1 MMVGGTLANRLPDR
15 FVFSQSSLQ
24 DYADCPRRF
33 QLRYVEAQPWPAVQ
47 SEPLLEREQHA
58 QRGDRFHRLVQRH
71 QVGIAP
77 ERLAASVADD
87 RDLAAWWQAYLAYA
101 DLHTLPGRRLP
112 EHVLV
117 TDLDGHRLQAK
128 YDLLVADPSG
138 PVTIFDW
145 KTYAHLPS
153 RAWFGSRLQTRVYRY
168 VLAKASL
175 GPGSAP
181 VSPDAIRMIY
191 WLPTHPAEP
200 VVFTYSQREYLQDE
214 AALAALFSSL
224 SEKLADDS
232 SRAIPATCP
241 LTTDETRCQFC
252 EYRSLCARG
261 TVAGIARDE
270 SIDSEFLPSDLLSL
284 EDVEEVGF

>member
-1 MMVGGTLANRLPDR
+1 MIVVGGTPHTLPEG

-47 SEPLLEREQHA
+47 SEPLLERERHA
-58 QRGDRFHRLVQRH
+58 RRGVRFHRLVQRH
-71 QVGIAP
+71 QVGIDPALLAP
-77 ERLAASVADD
+77 LVADD
-87 RDLAAWWQAYLAYA
+87 PDLAAWWEAYLAYT
-101 DLHTLPGRRLP
+101 DLHALPGRRLP

-138 PVTIFDW
+138 AVTIFDW
-145 KTYAHLPS
+145 KTYAGLPS
-153 RAWFGSRLQTRVYRY
+153 RAWFENRLQTRIYRY
-168 VLAKASL
+168 VLARAGIGAGAEPL
-175 GPGSAP
+175 
-181 VSPDAIRMIY
+181 SPDAIRMIY

-200 VVFTYSQREYLQDE
+200 VVFGYSQREFEQDE
-214 AALAALFSSL
+214 AALATLLASVDKKL
-224 SEKLADDS
+224 SVGS
-232 SRAIPATCP
+232 SRAIPAIWP

-270 SIDSEFLPSDLLSL
+270 LIDSDFNPSDLLSL
-284 EDVEEVGF
+284 EEVDEVGF